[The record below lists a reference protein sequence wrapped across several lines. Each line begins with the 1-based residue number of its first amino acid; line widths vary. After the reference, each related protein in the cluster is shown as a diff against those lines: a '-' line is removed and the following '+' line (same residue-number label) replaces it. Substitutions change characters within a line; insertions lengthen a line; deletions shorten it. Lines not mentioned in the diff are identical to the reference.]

1 MGEDICYVRYL
12 RGGRSVWERDC
23 DQGIWGVQH
32 LGSATSGECEE
43 IFRFLPYLVRE
54 DICYERGT
62 SSPLYGSPRQSQ
74 SYILRSR
81 LPCCVC
87 GEIQMKI
94 SRVGRSTIF
103 ILEEAMNDNNN
114 RRRLT
119 IDQG

>member
-23 DQGIWGVQH
+23 DQGFWGVQY
-32 LGSATSGECEE
+32 LGSVRRYFGGYLLRERIFVTREE
-43 IFRFLPYLVRE
+43 P
-54 DICYERGT
+54 
-62 SSPLYGSPRQSQ
+62 PLFGSPRQSQ

-114 RRRLT
+114 RRRLA